1 MDTREII
8 DAMKEIGAV
17 KNIDKARVKTIIE
30 DAIKKAAAKHFGEG
44 AEYRVDV
51 NEATGVIDIKRV
63 LIVVE
68 EVEEPDFEI
77 SLTEA
82 HEFDESVELGDD
94 FIEELNISNFGRKAI
109 TTMKQYITSNVLKEE
124 RISLFN
130 DFSTKIDN
138 LVNGN
143 IKKIDK
149 KYVYVNLHRI
159 EARMPLDEGIPGERY
174 RLGGLIKAVVLEVRE
189 TKSDPEIVLSRKS
202 DKFLQKLLEFEV
214 PEIEEGT
221 VIIKGIARISGK
233 KSKIAVM
240 SVDDKIDPVGACVGV
255 KGSRIH
261 TIIRELNNEHI
272 DIIQWSND
280 PIIYTQRVISPGVV
294 IRAFKNEDTK
304 VMKLIVKDDTL
315 PKAVGKDGVNVDLAS
330 KLTGWK
336 IQVIGENEFRESS
349 KESEKINVIYRLEG
363 LTENQKEKLI
373 EAGFKTAEEIIAKGE
388 DELVKLEGI
397 GKKVAKKVVEAAEEF
412 LKPTEKNE
420 NE

>member
-8 DAMKEIGAV
+8 DAMKEIVAS
-17 KNIDKARVKTIIE
+17 KNIDRGHVKSIIE
-30 DAIKKAAAKHFGEG
+30 EAINKAAAKHFGEG

-63 LIVVE
+63 LKVVE

-77 SLTEA
+77 SIQEA
-82 HEFDESVELGDD
+82 HEFDDSVEIGDD
-94 FIEELNISNFGRKAI
+94 FIEELNISDFGRKAI
-109 TTMKQYITSNVLKEE
+109 TTMKQFITSNILKEE

-130 DFSTKIDN
+130 DFSTKIDT

-143 IKKIDK
+143 IKKIDR
-149 KYVYVNLHRI
+149 KYVYINLHRI
-159 EARMPLDEGIPGERY
+159 EARMSLDETIPGERY
-174 RLGGLIKAVVLEVRE
+174 RLGGLIKAVVMEVKE
-189 TKSDPEIVLSRKS
+189 TKSDPEIFLSRKS

-221 VIIKGIARISGK
+221 VVIKGIARNPGI

-294 IRAFKNEDTK
+294 IRAFKNEDTR

-315 PKAVGKDGVNVDLAS
+315 PKAVGKDGINIDLAS
-330 KLTGWK
+330 KLTNWN
-336 IQVIGENEFRESS
+336 IQVVGEGEFNESS
-349 KESEKINVIYRLEG
+349 KESDEINPLYRLEN

-373 EAGFKTAEEIIAKGE
+373 EHGYKTMEEIIEKGE
-388 DELVKLEGI
+388 DELISIDGI
-397 GKKVAKKVVEAAEEF
+397 GKKLAKKIVESAEEF
-412 LKPTEKNE
+412 IKQTGKNE

>member
-17 KNIDKARVKTIIE
+17 KNIDKSCVKLIIE
-30 DAIKKAAAKHFGEG
+30 DAIKKAAAKQFGEG

-63 LIVVE
+63 LKIVE

-82 HEFDESVELGDD
+82 REFDESVELGDD
-94 FIEELNISNFGRKAI
+94 FIEELSISDFGRKAI
-109 TTMKQYITSNVLKEE
+109 ITMKQYITSNVLKEE
-124 RISLFN
+124 RVSLFN

-159 EARMPLDEGIPGERY
+159 EAKMPLDEGIPGERY
-174 RLGGLIKAVVLEVRE
+174 RLGGLIKAVVREVKE
-189 TKSDPEIVLSRKS
+189 TKGDPEIVLSRKS
-202 DKFLQKLLEFEV
+202 EKFLQKLLEFEV

-221 VIIKGIARISGK
+221 VVIKGIARIPGK

-304 VMKLIVKDDTL
+304 VMKLVVKDDTL
-315 PKAVGKDGVNVDLAS
+315 PKAVGKEGINVDLAS
-330 KLTGWK
+330 KLTNWK
-336 IQVIGENEFRESS
+336 IQVIGESEFMEAS
-349 KESEKINVIYRLEG
+349 KESDNINPIYRLEN

-373 EAGFKTAEEIIAKGE
+373 EYGFKKVEEIIEKGE
-388 DELVKLEGI
+388 DELVKIEGI
-397 GKKVAKKVVEAAEEF
+397 GKKLAKKVVEAAEEF
-412 LKPTEKNE
+412 LKPAEKNE

>member
-94 FIEELNISNFGRKAI
+94 FIEELNINNFGRKAI

>member
-1 MDTREII
+1 VDTREII

-94 FIEELNISNFGRKAI
+94 FIEELNINNFGRKAI

>member
-17 KNIDKARVKTIIE
+17 KNIDKGRVKAIIE
-30 DAIKKAAAKHFGEG
+30 DAIRKAAAKQFGEG

-63 LIVVE
+63 LKVVE

-77 SLTEA
+77 ALNEA

-94 FIEELNISNFGRKAI
+94 FVEELSISDFGRKAI
-109 TTMKQYITSNVLKEE
+109 TTMKQFITSNVLKEE

-174 RLGGLIKAVVLEVRE
+174 RLGGLIKAIVLEVKE

-202 DKFLQKLLEFEV
+202 EKFLQKLLEFEV

-221 VIIKGIARISGK
+221 VVIKGIARMPGK

-294 IRAFKNEDTK
+294 IRAFKNEETR
-304 VMKLIVKDDTL
+304 VMKLVVKDETL
-315 PKAVGKDGVNVDLAS
+315 PKAVGKDGINVELAS
-330 KLTGWK
+330 RLTNWK

-349 KESEKINVIYRLEG
+349 KESESINPLYRLES

-373 EAGFKTAEEIIAKGE
+373 EFGYKSVEELIEKGE
-388 DELVKLEGI
+388 DELVKIEGI
-397 GKKVAKKVVEAAEEF
+397 GKKLAKKVIDAAEEY
-412 LKPTEKNE
+412 LKQPEKPE